1 MRIDVT
7 SSVAVTQ
14 TLQSTSTAFA
24 SVPPYATG
32 SAGAVSGV
40 AQGTTAYTAPSSSQ
54 TGAIVTA
61 GAPKVGAGLGVA
73 AIAGMA
79 ALAVF

>member
-1 MRIDVT
+1 MT
-7 SSVAVTQ
+7 SSVAATG
-14 TLQSTSTAFA
+14 TLQATSAALT
-24 SVPPYATG
+24 SVAPYATG
-32 SAGAVSGV
+32 SAAVISGV

-54 TGAIVTA
+54 TAIVTA
-61 GAPKVGAGLGVA
+61 GAPKIGAGFGVA